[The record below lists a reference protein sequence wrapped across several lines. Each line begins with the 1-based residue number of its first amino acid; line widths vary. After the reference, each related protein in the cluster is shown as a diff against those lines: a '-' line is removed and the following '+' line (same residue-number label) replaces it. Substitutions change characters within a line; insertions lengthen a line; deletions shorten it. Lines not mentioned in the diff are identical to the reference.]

1 MTTLELKAEYRQ
13 LVGVIEERDNDT
25 LLKAV
30 KALKQILSRSDSGK
44 ITKADLVIDPRI
56 QEMMKDVKP
65 TPDADYREHYYQD
78 YMKGRG

>member
-65 TPDADYREHYYQD
+65 TPDADYREQYYQD